1 MRLLRDGELNSLVA
15 AKRPV
20 LPAAAFWLVAAGA
33 DFASVVMSSLAAG
46 VAWHAAVYGMP
57 GYPADFA
64 RLGAASAW
72 LFVVLN
78 AWGEEYRFERYRALA
93 VHGPR
98 RLRRWVIACALTLA
112 FAFLTKNSDAYSR
125 GWLLLFFVSG
135 FAWVSLMRLGPV
147 LLLAAARSAGLVAA
161 RRVLLVGAEP
171 DLLDFMQRYELSGHG
186 LQVIGLPLGAEGES
200 AAETDDALRRALARA
215 RSLAPDDIVIVAP
228 WSDRDAIE
236 RAIDAFMTMPV
247 DLHLG
252 PERILDRFGD
262 VQITQ
267 VGPIASLRLSRRPLS
282 AAEALLKRGFDLAL
296 ASAALLCLAPFLAVV
311 AVAIKLD
318 SLGPVFF
325 LQRRYGFNQ
334 EPFRIVKFRTMT
346 SADDGAV
353 VVQAKAVDPRVTRVG
368 RWLRRW
374 NIDEL
379 PQLLNVLRGEMSLVG
394 PRPHALAHDQAWA
407 RKISLYARRHNVKP
421 GITGWAQVNGLR
433 GEIGTDEALRRR
445 VEHDLYYIDN
455 WSIWLDIQIL
465 LRTVCTR
472 KAFLNA
478 W

>member
-1 MRLLRDGELNSLVA
+1 
-15 AKRPV
+15 
-20 LPAAAFWLVAAGA
+20 
-33 DFASVVMSSLAAG
+33 
-46 VAWHAAVYGMP
+46 
-57 GYPADFA
+57 
-64 RLGAASAW
+64 
-72 LFVVLN
+72 
-78 AWGEEYRFERYRALA
+78 
-93 VHGPR
+93 
-98 RLRRWVIACALTLA
+98 
-112 FAFLTKNSDAYSR
+112 
-125 GWLLLFFVSG
+125 
-135 FAWVSLMRLGPV
+135 
-147 LLLAAARSAGLVAA
+147 VAA

-171 DLLDFMQRYELSGHG
+171 DLLDFMQRYEFSGHG
-186 LQVIGLPLGAEGES
+186 LQVVGLPIGAAGQS
-200 AAETDDALRRALARA
+200 ATETDDALRRALARA
-215 RSLAPDDIVIVAP
+215 RALAPDDILIVAP

-236 RAIDAFMTMPV
+236 RAIDTFMTIPV

-282 AAEALLKRGFDLAL
+282 AADALLKRGFDLLL
-296 ASAALLCLAPFLAVV
+296 ASAALLCLAPLLAVV
-311 AVAIKLD
+311 AVVIKLD
-318 SLGPVFF
+318 SSGPVFF

-334 EPFRIVKFRTMT
+334 EPFRIFKFRTMT
-346 SADDGAV
+346 TADDGAV
-353 VVQAKAVDPRVTRVG
+353 IVQAKAVDPRVTRVG

-421 GITGWAQVNGLR
+421 GITGWAQVNGHR

-455 WSIWLDIQIL
+455 WSIWLDIQII
-465 LRTVCTR
+465 LRTLCTR

-478 W
+478 R